1 MVLHYYSVRENTLLD
16 LVIVADKSESLSR
29 ADSQELFTF
38 IKELIANL
46 DVDSGAV
53 RIAFVEYS
61 NTAAVRFNLQQFSS
75 SDNMILAIENMDPD
89 VVRSAGTNTGM

>member
-1 MVLHYYSVRENTLLD
+1 MHCFSVRENALLD

-29 ADSQELFTF
+29 ADSLKLFTF
-38 IKELIANL
+38 IEELIANL

-61 NTAAVRFNLQQFSS
+61 NTAMVRFNLQQFSS
-75 SDNMILAIENMDPD
+75 SDNMILAFENMDPD
-89 VVRSAGTNTGM
+89 LVPSAGTNTGM

>member
-1 MVLHYYSVRENTLLD
+1 MHCFSVRENALLD

-29 ADSQELFTF
+29 ADSLKLFTF
-38 IKELIANL
+38 IEELIANL

-61 NTAAVRFNLQQFSS
+61 NTAMVRFNLQQFSS
-75 SDNMILAIENMDPD
+75 SDNMIMAIENMDPD
-89 VVRSAGTNTGM
+89 LFPSAGTNTGM